1 VLLNDGPLAVSDLW
15 SDQLAVGEG
24 HRVADGTTPPSLGK
38 VFEAFFV
45 SSLFPFQH
53 FVIVLTG
60 RYRHSQG
67 LRDINQCR
75 QAHGTR
81 KELVRKVYFL
91 FSLGREVHTL
101 TLGVATAVFIRGG
114 YDPVWL
120 RRGRVTRLLL
130 LVAGLFLLLQMRPLR
145 KQYPRAISLPR
156 RVLRSKD

>member
-1 VLLNDGPLAVSDLW
+1 
-15 SDQLAVGEG
+15 
-24 HRVADGTTPPSLGK
+24 
-38 VFEAFFV
+38 
-45 SSLFPFQH
+45 
-53 FVIVLTG
+53 
-60 RYRHSQG
+60 
-67 LRDINQCR
+67 
-75 QAHGTR
+75 R

-156 RVLRSKD
+156 RVLRSKDLFAVELHGRISGAGPDDLAADKIDDKVSCI